1 MSILI
6 GPMKLHLNGHK
17 ELTSHGEVKDI
28 AAGKKVDIP
37 LQACTDILVN
47 AGDYVK
53 KGTNCV
59 YFFQENA
66 DGKWNNTTLTVE
78 LLEELLEIAKNNR

>member
-1 MSILI
+1 MTE
-6 GPMKLHLNGHK
+6 N
-17 ELTSHGEVKDI
+17 
-28 AAGKKVDIP
+28 KKIF
-37 LQACTDILVN
+37 LQSEN
-47 AGDYVK
+47 YGGDYVK